1 MRIALGI
8 EYDGTYFHGWQHQEG
23 LPTVQYALQ
32 KALTAVANHPIEVL
46 CAGRTDAGVHAV
58 GQVVHFD
65 TSTSRTDYSWVFGTN
80 TNLPGEIRVHWAK
93 GVDESFHA
101 RYSATARQ
109 YRYMIYNHPIR
120 PALLRNNV
128 TWHYRDLQVDRMQ
141 EGANHLIGEH
151 DFSSYRGISCQ
162 SRTPMR
168 EIFSITLKRQ
178 SCWIS
183 LEICANSF
191 LHHMVRNIVGVL
203 LAIGEGK
210 RDPSWAHDVLLAK
223 DRTQGGITAPSSGLY
238 MTKVTYP
245 AHYNIPVPELELLR
259 LPGYVGDI

>member
-1 MRIALGI
+1 MRIALGV
-8 EYDGTYFHGWQHQEG
+8 EYEGTFFHGWQRQDG
-23 LPTVQYALQ
+23 LITVQDALE
-32 KALTAVANHPIEVL
+32 KALSAVANHSVEVV

-65 TSTSRTDYSWVFGTN
+65 TEISRTDHSWIFGSN
-80 TNLPGEIRVHWAK
+80 TNSSAEIRVNWAK
-93 GVDESFHA
+93 MVDESFHA

-109 YRYMIYNHPIR
+109 YRYVIYNHSIR

-128 TWHYRDLQVDRMQ
+128 TWYYRHLDAELMQ
-141 EGANHLIGEH
+141 EGANYLLGEH

-168 EIFSITLKRQ
+168 EVFSISVVRHA
-178 SCWIS
+178 CWVTVEIS
-183 LEICANSF
+183 ANSF

-203 LAIGEGK
+203 IAIGEGK
-210 RDPSWAHDVLLAK
+210 RPPLWAKEVLEAK
-223 DRTQGGITAPSSGLY
+223 DRTQGGITSPASGLY

-245 AHYNIPVPELELLR
+245 AHYKIPIPEIELLR
-259 LPGYVGDI
+259 LPGNL